1 MLQQNL
7 PQKYQTSIQPV
18 RQSPKSAIV
27 DEQQTSSQSELQFD
41 IQSELEQLEELI
53 LDAAR
58 IPLTELIVLDEAKI
72 LERLELI
79 SSNLP
84 LELASAVEVLQR
96 QRQIIAEAENYA
108 RRLVHLAEEKA
119 TAIIQESAIV
129 SQAQLEAAR
138 ITAEAEEKC
147 LRLRQETQAE
157 IEQWRQMAIAECQE
171 IQVGADRYAD
181 EVLGNIEQQCQDILT
196 VIKNGRQQLNNQ

>member
-7 PQKYQTSIQPV
+7 PQEYQTSIQPI
-18 RQSPKSAIV
+18 RQLQNVDKQQESP
-27 DEQQTSSQSELQFD
+27 QSQLQFD
-41 IQSELEQLEELI
+41 LQFELEQLEELI
-53 LDAAR
+53 LNATR
-58 IPLTELIVLDEAKI
+58 VPLTELIVLDEAKI

-108 RRLVHLAEEKA
+108 RRLVRLAEEKA

-138 ITAEAEEKC
+138 ITAEAEEEC
-147 LRLRQETQAE
+147 LRLRQETQGE

-171 IQVGADRYAD
+171 IQLGADHYAD
-181 EVLGNIEQQCQDILT
+181 GVLSSIEQQCQDILT